1 MNKAATA
8 AIGYRFRTASSSA
21 ISPLTRQLRAM
32 QRRTDR
38 QTERGRYDG
47 PTGAEG
53 GREEGRALLF
63 SQFWHCRRHN
73 RFYRVIAAVTVCL
86 SGTATFS
93 IADRCFDVCPV
104 TAEGSSNR
112 SKCCGII
119 GDFMLRLPLIGLSL
133 ASTSRLNSLTPEG
146 RGARGQAPELGTG
159 KKYLRRKYLDQ
170 GRAGGGEGMPS
181 R

>member
-1 MNKAATA
+1 MPMNKAAHA

-32 QRRTDR
+32 QRQADR

-53 GREEGRALLF
+53 GSALLF

-73 RFYRVIAAVTVCL
+73 RFYRVIAAAVTVCL

-93 IADRCFDVCPV
+93 TADHTRPLVVTRNVGFCRDHKPPTTAKKSTVAPV
-104 TAEGSSNR
+104 KMRKAYKIPKYDHCKKASPSS
-112 SKCCGII
+112 
-119 GDFMLRLPLIGLSL
+119 
-133 ASTSRLNSLTPEG
+133 
-146 RGARGQAPELGTG
+146 G
-159 KKYLRRKYLDQ
+159 KQ
-170 GRAGGGEGMPS
+170 W
-181 R
+181 